1 METLL
6 NEEDVQTALGEVRRF
21 ARGAVSSNVERPEH
35 PLPRH
40 SMEALVSE
48 AIEAGFIPDAS
59 DEPTGLWVDLDDP
72 LGPTLS
78 ARTIETLASVNP
90 GIAWACH
97 VRAMPVWL
105 ARRLNRPEALDE
117 RETVVPLHGCYGL
130 GRAALP
136 RYLAGTELG
145 VDDQAM
151 LKDWLMPAHKDAR
164 RVVHAPAGFDGV
176 LSPYFDGE
184 AVRWIRQP
192 IGALDPLP
200 VGPTLG
206 LDEVDAVAL
215 ASSDAGTP
223 LGPENPEEARN
234 VFAEALAIQSL
245 ALVAVGLGCL
255 RHARDLA
262 REQAKAR
269 KQGGRSIAHHPAVQ
283 SLIGSADSAV
293 AVVDALLDRMSDGP
307 LRGSRVGEVFA
318 IRAEAHPLLCRG
330 ATDALQVF
338 GGSGYMQDVGMEKA
352 LRDSQQLRLMGGT
365 PGDLTRFVAEWERV
379 R

>member
-6 NEEDVQTALGEVRRF
+6 NEADVQTVLGEVQRF
-21 ARGAVSSNVERPEH
+21 ARGVVLSNVERPEH

-40 SMEALVSE
+40 SMAALVAE
-48 AIEAGFIPDAS
+48 ATEAGFIPEAG
-59 DEPTGLWVDLDDP
+59 DEPTGLWADLDDP
-72 LGPTLS
+72 LGLTLS
-78 ARTIETLASVNP
+78 ARTLETLAAVNP
-90 GIAWACH
+90 GIAWSCH

-105 ARRLNRPEALDE
+105 AGRLNRPEALGE
-117 RETVVPLHGCYGL
+117 KETAITLQGGYSL

-136 RYLAGTELG
+136 RYLSGAELT
-145 VDDQAM
+145 VDDRAM
-151 LKDWLMPAHKDAR
+151 LKDWLMPAGKNAR
-164 RVVHAPAGFDGV
+164 RIVHAPAGFDGV

-184 AVRWIRQP
+184 AVRWVRQP
-192 IGALDPLP
+192 IDALDPLP

-215 ASSDAGTP
+215 ASSDDGTP
-223 LGPENPEEARN
+223 LGPEDPADARKII
-234 VFAEALAIQSL
+234 AEALVIESL

-283 SLIGSADSAV
+283 SLVGSADSAV
-293 AVVDALLDRMSDGP
+293 AVVDALLGRMADGP
-307 LRGSRVGEVFA
+307 LRGSRIGDVFA

-365 PGDLTRFVAEWERV
+365 PGELARFVAEWERV

>member
-6 NEEDVQTALGEVRRF
+6 NEEDVQTALGQVRRF

-151 LKDWLMPAHKDAR
+151 LKDWLMPAQKDAR

-307 LRGSRVGEVFA
+307 LRGSRVGEAFA

-365 PGDLTRFVAEWERV
+365 PGDLARFVAEWERV

>member
-6 NEEDVQTALGEVRRF
+6 NEEDVQTALGQVRRF

-117 RETVVPLHGCYGL
+117 GETVVPLHGCYGL

-151 LKDWLMPAHKDAR
+151 LKDWLMPAQKDAR

-293 AVVDALLDRMSDGP
+293 AVVDALLDRMCDGP

-365 PGDLTRFVAEWERV
+365 PGDLVRFVAEWERV

>member
-97 VRAMPVWL
+97 IRAMPVWL

-145 VDDQAM
+145 VDDRAM

-318 IRAEAHPLLCRG
+318 IRAEVHPLLCRG

>member
-6 NEEDVQTALGEVRRF
+6 NEEDVQTALGQVRRF

-105 ARRLNRPEALDE
+105 ARRLNRPEALGE

-151 LKDWLMPAHKDAR
+151 LKDWLMPAQKDAR

-215 ASSDAGTP
+215 ASSDAGTL
-223 LGPENPEEARN
+223 LGPEDPEEARN

-307 LRGSRVGEVFA
+307 LRGSRVGEAFA

-365 PGDLTRFVAEWERV
+365 PGDLARFVAEWERV

>member
-136 RYLAGTELG
+136 RYLAGTELA
-145 VDDQAM
+145 VDDRAM

-307 LRGSRVGEVFA
+307 LRGSRLGEVFA
-318 IRAEAHPLLCRG
+318 IRAEVHPLLCRG

-365 PGDLTRFVAEWERV
+365 PRDLTRFVAEWERV

>member
-40 SMEALVSE
+40 SLEALVSV
-48 AIEAGFIPDAS
+48 ATEAGFIPDAS
-59 DEPTGLWVDLDDP
+59 DEPTGLWVDLNDP

-78 ARTIETLASVNP
+78 ARTLETLASVNP

-105 ARRLNRPEALDE
+105 AGRLNRPEALGE

-136 RYLAGTELG
+136 RYLAGAELA
-145 VDDQAM
+145 VDDRAM
-151 LKDWLMPAHKDAR
+151 LKDWLMPAQKDAR
-164 RVVHAPAGFDGV
+164 RVVHAPAGFDSV
-176 LSPYFDGE
+176 LSPYFDGDS
-184 AVRWIRQP
+184 VRWIRQP

-215 ASSDAGTP
+215 ASSDAGIP

-307 LRGSRVGEVFA
+307 LRGSRVGEMFA
-318 IRAEAHPLLCRG
+318 IRADAHPLLCRG

-365 PGDLTRFVAEWERV
+365 PGDLARFVAEWERV

>member
-1 METLL
+1 
-6 NEEDVQTALGEVRRF
+6 
-21 ARGAVSSNVERPEH
+21 
-35 PLPRH
+35 
-40 SMEALVSE
+40 MEALVSE

-192 IGALDPLP
+192 IDALDPLP

-215 ASSDAGTP
+215 ASRDAGTP

-365 PGDLTRFVAEWERV
+365 PGDLARFVAEWERV

>member
-1 METLL
+1 MEALL
-6 NEEDVQTALGEVRRF
+6 NKEDVQTALGEVRRF
-21 ARGAVSSNVERPEH
+21 ARGVVSSSVERPEH

-40 SMEALVSE
+40 SMEALVAE
-48 AIEAGFIPDAS
+48 ATEAGFIPDAD
-59 DEPTGLWVDLDDP
+59 DEPTGLWIDVADP

-117 RETVVPLHGCYGL
+117 KETVVTLHGCYGL

-136 RYLAGTELG
+136 RYLAGAKLA
-145 VDDQAM
+145 VDDRAM
-151 LKDWLMPAHKDAR
+151 LKDWLMPAQKDAR
-164 RVVHAPAGFDGV
+164 RVVHAPGGFDGV

-184 AVRWIRQP
+184 AVRWMRQP
-192 IGALDPLP
+192 IDALDPLP

-206 LDEVDAVAL
+206 LDEVDAFAL
-215 ASSDAGTP
+215 GSSDAGTP

-234 VFAEALAIQSL
+234 IFAEALVIQSL

-283 SLIGSADSAV
+283 SLVGSADSAV
-293 AVVDALLDRMSDGP
+293 AVVDALLDRMANGP
-307 LRGSRVGEVFA
+307 LRGSRVGDVFA
-318 IRAEAHPLLCRG
+318 IRAEAHTLLCRG

-365 PGDLTRFVAEWERV
+365 PGDLVRFVAEWERV

>member
-1 METLL
+1 MEAPL
-6 NEEDVQTALGEVRRF
+6 NKEDIQTVLGEVRRF
-21 ARGAVSSNVERPEH
+21 AHGAVSSKVERPER
-35 PLPRH
+35 PLARQT
-40 SMEALVSE
+40 MKALVAE
-48 AIEAGFIPDAS
+48 ATDAGFVPNAGG
-59 DEPTGLWVDLDDP
+59 EPTGLWADLDDP

-78 ARTIETLASVNP
+78 ARTIETLATVNP

-105 ARRLNRPEALDE
+105 ACRLGRPDALDE
-117 RETVVPLHGCYGL
+117 KETIVALHGYYGL
-130 GRAALP
+130 GREALP
-136 RYLAGTELG
+136 GYLAGAELA

-151 LKDWLMPAHKDAR
+151 LKDWLMPAQEDAR
-164 RVVHAPAGFDGV
+164 RVVHAPAGFDAV
-176 LSPYFDGE
+176 LSPCFDGE
-184 AVRWIRQP
+184 AIRWMRQP
-192 IGALDPLP
+192 SDALDPLA

-223 LGPENPEEARN
+223 LGPEDSEEARTI
-234 VFAEALAIQSL
+234 FAEALVIESL

-262 REQAKAR
+262 HEQAKAR
-269 KQGGRSIAHHPAVQ
+269 KQGGQSIASHPAVQ
-283 SLIGSADSAV
+283 SLLGSADSAV
-293 AVVDALLDRMSDGP
+293 AVVDGLLGRMAEGP
-307 LRGSRVGEVFA
+307 LRGSRVGDVFA

-352 LRDSQQLRLMGGT
+352 LRDSQQLRLMSGT
-365 PGDLTRFVAEWERV
+365 PGDLKRFVAERERV

>member
-40 SMEALVSE
+40 SLEALVSV
-48 AIEAGFIPDAS
+48 ATEAGFIPDAG
-59 DEPTGLWVDLDDP
+59 DEPTGLWVDLNDP

-78 ARTIETLASVNP
+78 ARTLETLASVNP

-105 ARRLNRPEALDE
+105 AGRLNRPEALGE

-136 RYLAGTELG
+136 RYLAGAELA
-145 VDDQAM
+145 VDDRAM
-151 LKDWLMPAHKDAR
+151 LKDWLMPAQKDAR
-164 RVVHAPAGFDGV
+164 RVVHAPAGFDSV
-176 LSPYFDGE
+176 LSPYFDGDS
-184 AVRWIRQP
+184 VRWIRQP

-215 ASSDAGTP
+215 ASSDAGIP

-307 LRGSRVGEVFA
+307 LRGSRVGEMFA
-318 IRAEAHPLLCRG
+318 IRADAHPLLCRG

-365 PGDLTRFVAEWERV
+365 PGDLARFVAEWERV

>member
-6 NEEDVQTALGEVRRF
+6 NKDDLQTALGEVRRF
-21 ARGAVSSNVERPEH
+21 ARGVVSANVERPEH

-40 SMEALVSE
+40 SMDALVAE
-48 AIEAGFIPDAS
+48 ATEAGFIPDA
-59 DEPTGLWVDLDDP
+59 DGQPTGLWTDVDDP

-90 GIAWACH
+90 GIAWTCH
-97 VRAMPVWL
+97 ARAMPVWL
-105 ARRLNRPEALDE
+105 ARRLKRPDVLLGA
-117 RETVVPLHGCYGL
+117 ETVVTVDGYYGL

-136 RYLAGTELG
+136 RYLAGVELG
-145 VDDQAM
+145 TDDRAM
-151 LKDWLMPAHKDAR
+151 LKDWLTPSQRDAR
-164 RVVHAPAGFDGV
+164 RLVHAPGGFDGV

-184 AVRWIRQP
+184 GIRWMRQP
-192 IGALDPLP
+192 SEALEAKPA
-200 VGPTLG
+200 GPTLG
-206 LDEVDAVAL
+206 LDEVDAITL

-223 LGPENPEEARN
+223 LGPDDPREAREI
-234 VFAEALAIQSL
+234 FAEALVIQAL

-262 REQAKAR
+262 RDQAKAR
-269 KQGGRSIAHHPAVQ
+269 KQGGQSIVHHPAVQ
-283 SLIGSADSAV
+283 SLLASADSAV
-293 AVVDALLDRMSDGP
+293 AVVDALLDRMADGP
-307 LRGSRVGEVFA
+307 LRGSRVGDVLA
-318 IRAEAHPLLCRG
+318 MRAEAHPILCRG

-338 GGSGYMQDVGMEKA
+338 GGSGYMKDLGMEKA

-365 PGDLTRFVAEWERV
+365 PGDLGRFVVEWERV

>member
-192 IGALDPLP
+192 IDALDPLP

>member
-6 NEEDVQTALGEVRRF
+6 NEEDVQTALAQVRRF

-40 SMEALVSE
+40 SLEALVSV
-48 AIEAGFIPDAS
+48 ATEAGFIPDAS
-59 DEPTGLWVDLDDP
+59 DEPTGLWVDLNDP

-78 ARTIETLASVNP
+78 ARTLETLASVNP

-105 ARRLNRPEALDE
+105 AGRLNRPEALGE

-136 RYLAGTELG
+136 RYLAGAELA
-145 VDDQAM
+145 VDDRAM
-151 LKDWLMPAHKDAR
+151 LKDWLMPAQKDAR
-164 RVVHAPAGFDGV
+164 RVVHAPAGFDSV
-176 LSPYFDGE
+176 LSPYFDGDS
-184 AVRWIRQP
+184 VRWIRQP

-215 ASSDAGTP
+215 ASSDAGIP

-307 LRGSRVGEVFA
+307 LRGSRVGEMFA
-318 IRAEAHPLLCRG
+318 IRADAHPLLCRG

-365 PGDLTRFVAEWERV
+365 PGDLARFVAEWERV

>member
-318 IRAEAHPLLCRG
+318 IRAEVHPLLCRG

>member
-1 METLL
+1 VETLL

-318 IRAEAHPLLCRG
+318 IRAEVHPLLCRG

>member
-151 LKDWLMPAHKDAR
+151 LKDWLMPAQKDAR

>member
-6 NEEDVQTALGEVRRF
+6 NEEDVQTALAQVRRF

-97 VRAMPVWL
+97 IRAMPVWL

-136 RYLAGTELG
+136 RYLAGTELA
-145 VDDQAM
+145 VDDRAM

-164 RVVHAPAGFDGV
+164 RIVHAPAGFDGV

-365 PGDLTRFVAEWERV
+365 PGDLARFVAEWERV

>member
-1 METLL
+1 
-6 NEEDVQTALGEVRRF
+6 
-21 ARGAVSSNVERPEH
+21 
-35 PLPRH
+35 
-40 SMEALVSE
+40 
-48 AIEAGFIPDAS
+48 
-59 DEPTGLWVDLDDP
+59 
-72 LGPTLS
+72 
-78 ARTIETLASVNP
+78 
-90 GIAWACH
+90 
-97 VRAMPVWL
+97 
-105 ARRLNRPEALDE
+105 
-117 RETVVPLHGCYGL
+117 
-130 GRAALP
+130 
-136 RYLAGTELG
+136 
-145 VDDQAM
+145 M

-365 PGDLTRFVAEWERV
+365 PGDLARFVAEWERV

>member
-6 NEEDVQTALGEVRRF
+6 NEEDVQTALGQVRRF

-105 ARRLNRPEALDE
+105 ARRLNRPEALGE

-151 LKDWLMPAHKDAR
+151 LKDWLMPAQKDAR

-307 LRGSRVGEVFA
+307 LRGSRVGEAFA

-365 PGDLTRFVAEWERV
+365 PGDLVRFVAEWERV